1 GYDHLHQ
8 TGSTAGQ
15 CPARRQGLASRGECE
30 IPGTHQEGRIMTGA
44 AGRQREHVLIVDA
57 DIHANDTPEALAPHC
72 AMPWRK
78 SLEALAGQS
87 TGYLSIPGFAPN
99 FRLDPP
105 IPGSPAPRSVKTA
118 AAMRAELSEL
128 GIEIG
133 IIFPDHMLLFATLP
147 NIEYAT
153 AVSHAYNRWLVDEW
167 LKQEPGLYGVLLA
180 CPQNPVDSAREIE
193 KYAAEE

>member
-1 GYDHLHQ
+1 
-8 TGSTAGQ
+8 
-15 CPARRQGLASRGECE
+15 
-30 IPGTHQEGRIMTGA
+30 
-44 AGRQREHVLIVDA
+44 
-57 DIHANDTPEALAPHC
+57 
-72 AMPWRK
+72 
-78 SLEALAGQS
+78 
-87 TGYLSIPGFAPN
+87 PGFAPN

-180 CPQNPVDSAREIE
+180 CPQSPVDSAREIE
-193 KYAAEE
+193 KYAAEEKIVGVFLPTAGVNPLWGDRKYDPIMAA